1 MSSHSVTEKLE
12 ERSHSRELTLR
23 PLALAVLGPLTA
35 LAGLVWAV
43 VQPYRVT
50 LLHPADQGFW
60 WLVVEPPLLVIVAG
74 LAFHYVLA
82 RPLIEDW
89 DQVRGHVPDRDM
101 SADLVPEEEG

>member
-1 MSSHSVTEKLE
+1 MSTHSVTQGLE
-12 ERSHSRELTLR
+12 ERSHSRGLALR

-50 LLHPADQGFW
+50 LLHPDGQGFW

-74 LAFHYVLA
+74 LAFHYLVA

-89 DQVRGHVPDRDM
+89 DQVRGHAPHR
-101 SADLVPEEEG
+101 DLVPEEEG

>member
-1 MSSHSVTEKLE
+1 MSTHSVTQELE
-12 ERSHSRELTLR
+12 ERSHPRELMLR

-74 LAFHYVLA
+74 LAFHYLVA
-82 RPLIEDW
+82 RPLIWDW
-89 DQVRGHVPDRDM
+89 ENVLVDERDAKPQ
-101 SADLVPEEEG
+101 SGRT

>member
-1 MSSHSVTEKLE
+1 MSTHSVTQELD
-12 ERSHSRELTLR
+12 ERSQSRALTLR

-60 WLVVEPPLLVIVAG
+60 WLFVEPPLLVIVAG
-74 LAFHYVLA
+74 LAFHYLVA
-82 RPLIEDW
+82 RPLIQDLE
-89 DQVRGHVPDRDM
+89 RG
-101 SADLVPEEEG
+101 